1 MLYTFDWATTNLLF
15 DLASFVG
22 IVVGFVAIY
31 FVSVRR
37 LNRGEA
43 LIVSAIF
50 SLVLVLG
57 IFLFFFGPPFGW
69 VGVGALLGILFVSL
83 VVYSM
88 GESEDP
94 RLKERYQDGF

>member
-1 MLYTFDWATTNLLF
+1 M
-15 DLASFVG
+15 ASILG

-43 LIVSAIF
+43 VIVSAIF
-50 SLVLVLG
+50 SLILVLG

-69 VGVGALLGILFVSL
+69 VGVAALLGILFVGLVLYSL
-83 VVYSM
+83 

-94 RLKERYQDGF
+94 RLKEKYQDGF